1 MAVRD
6 SSGDRTREPALGS
19 FASFVCRFPD
29 SSGKGRPRV
38 RLRRQMGGRM
48 MHGSSFRWNSGAGLG
63 SFSSGAGARVS
74 GVGLGSFSWCAGWWV
89 SGAGL
94 GSFSSGAG
102 ARVSGRGLG
111 FVFIGRG
118 SDGPGAAHCSSC
130 SKTAMSSV
138 QRATVLAERPYFI
151 ASCEERW
158 LPSWPMGPGDSAL
171 LRLDTH
177 LCNADLIE
185 IDLLLETRV
194 QGGMARQ
201 RVEFPQVVDMAGD
214 IFRESL

>member
-1 MAVRD
+1 
-6 SSGDRTREPALGS
+6 
-19 FASFVCRFPD
+19 
-29 SSGKGRPRV
+29 
-38 RLRRQMGGRM
+38 
-48 MHGSSFRWNSGAGLG
+48 MHGSSFGWNSGAGLG
-63 SFSSGAGARVS
+63 SFSSGAGVRVS
-74 GVGLGSFSWCAGWWV
+74 GV
-89 SGAGL
+89 GL

-171 LRLDTH
+171 LRLDTR